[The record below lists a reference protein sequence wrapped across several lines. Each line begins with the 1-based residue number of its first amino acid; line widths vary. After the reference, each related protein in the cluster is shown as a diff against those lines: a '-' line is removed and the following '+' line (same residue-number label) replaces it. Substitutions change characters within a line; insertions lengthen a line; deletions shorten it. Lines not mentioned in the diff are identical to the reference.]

1 MFLVCISYIY
11 EQVAKNFIKE
21 FKMKTSSTNPVREL
35 FKWGAIL
42 ALMSFGTIAL
52 MVLAL
57 GIS

>member
-1 MFLVCISYIY
+1 
-11 EQVAKNFIKE
+11 
-21 FKMKTSSTNPVREL
+21 MKTSSTNPVSEL
-35 FKWGAIL
+35 FKWGVIL